1 MKRPETWSAA
11 RSGASAR
18 EAGEF
23 SVPVAQVAR
32 QPSPQ
37 PAKRVRRAKPA
48 SPEVKPPGQKK
59 PFGNWRKAG
68 TERNDSLADP
78 CCRHRDAA
86 SIRISTSRW
95 TEQRY
100 STSLPLLSNLHPL
113 RQRTGSDSERAQVP
127 GSVRRTIWR
136 TQPRRFRAKACL
148 VSARARLRYRT
159 RDRRYLVLTRCRL

>member
-1 MKRPETWSAA
+1 MSKAPTSEADHPEGEPDSQVDAMKDQLRKDVASWSAA

-59 PFGNWRKAG
+59 PFGMSYDGVTQADYITYMIARG
-68 TERNDSLADP
+68 TR
-78 CCRHRDAA
+78 
-86 SIRISTSRW
+86 
-95 TEQRY
+95 
-100 STSLPLLSNLHPL
+100 
-113 RQRTGSDSERAQVP
+113 
-127 GSVRRTIWR
+127 
-136 TQPRRFRAKACL
+136 
-148 VSARARLRYRT
+148 
-159 RDRRYLVLTRCRL
+159 